1 MRIITI
7 EELLLLLGGYSHRE
21 LHVHHTW
28 KPSHKDFNGSNG
40 LDLQRNMRNY
50 HVNTRGWSDIAQ
62 HVTLLPDGTFVTG
75 RDFAS
80 DPASIKGHNSGAF
93 CVEMV
98 GTFDVG
104 NDVFGGKQKDS
115 MLRLARFF
123 FDKGKYI
130 RFHRENAPKTCPGT
144 SIDKATFMADVKS
157 YGVKIN
163 GGKPKEEPK
172 VIEIKFDKSSAE
184 KVIAVL
190 SATYH
195 ASSNEKVKAAAHYA
209 ADELRKAVG
218 IK

>member
-7 EELLLLLGGYSHRE
+7 EELLRLLGGYSHRE

-40 LDLQRNMRNY
+40 LALQTAMRNY

-98 GTFDVG
+98 GNFDVG

-144 SIDKATFMADVKS
+144 SIDKATFMAEVKS

-163 GGKPKEEPK
+163 GGKPKGEPK
-172 VIEIKFDKSSAE
+172 VSEIKFDKASAE

-195 ASSNEKVKAAAHYA
+195 ASSNDKVKAAAHYA
-209 ADELRKAVG
+209 ADQLRKAAG